1 MKKKPV
7 FKPLVTR
14 VRLNPEQAV
23 LACSC
28 YDTSWFLKDMGNST
42 AATWTY
48 CRKNKKRGTDIIC
61 TDRLSHGTTVS

>member
-7 FKPLVTR
+7 FKPVVTR

-28 YDTSWFLKDMGNST
+28 YNTEWHLQSMGVNT
-42 AATWTY
+42 MQNWTY
-48 CRKNKKRGTDIIC
+48 CRKKRRGSSVIC
-61 TDRLSHGTTVS
+61 KDRLSNGTSVS

>member
-7 FKPLVTR
+7 FNPVVTR

-28 YDTSWFLKDMGNST
+28 YNTSWELQSMGVDT
-42 AATWTY
+42 AHDWTY
-48 CRKNKKRGTDIIC
+48 CRKKKRGSGVIC
-61 TDRLSHGTTVS
+61 KDRLSHGTSVS

>member
-7 FKPLVTR
+7 FKPVVTR

-28 YDTSWFLKDMGNST
+28 YNTEWKLQSMGTSTMQN
-42 AATWTY
+42 WTY
-48 CRKNKKRGTDIIC
+48 CRKKRRGSGVIC
-61 TDRLSHGTTVS
+61 KDRLSNGTTVS